1 MNKET
6 NTGGLDRFRLA
17 AALLVAAIHTSPL
30 TCVSPEADF
39 FFTRVL
45 ARAAV
50 PFF

>member
-39 FFTRVL
+39 SRK
-45 ARAAV
+45 
-50 PFF
+50 